1 VASRV
6 DLGSGAVT
14 FFTRR
19 LRRAGSPARAIGEKA
34 YLKSD
39 LRFWGTTQDS
49 IRSTVRE
56 YCDAHPD
63 LTRAD
68 LRAIAEALYATD
80 VHELRAAAIGVL
92 ERDCETLDDRD
103 MPWLIALVR
112 MSKSWAY
119 VDWIAPKVIGD
130 VIARDARTRK
140 RLAVWA
146 KDGDFW
152 VRRTA
157 LLAEH
162 DALRAGGGDFA
173 LWSRLAASMLD
184 EREFFIRKAIGWVL
198 REVSKKRPELTYA
211 FLRKHRDRVSR
222 LSLLEGAKY
231 LPAPKRRALGLPGEA
246 AWVAREARR
255 KAASGRR

>member
-1 VASRV
+1 MAPRV
-6 DLGSGAVT
+6 NLGPGAVT

-19 LRRAGSPARAIGEKA
+19 LRRAGSAARAKGEKA

-39 LRFWGTTQDS
+39 LRFWGTSQDS
-49 IRSTVRE
+49 IRAAVRD
-56 YCDAHPD
+56 YCEAHPD

-68 LRAIAEALYATD
+68 LRAIAETLYATD
-80 VHELRAAAIGVL
+80 AHELRAAAIGVL
-92 ERDCETLDDRD
+92 ERDREMLDDRD

-112 MSKSWAY
+112 KSKSWAY

-130 VIARDARTRK
+130 VIARDPRARK
-140 RLAVWA
+140 RLRVWA
-146 KDGDFW
+146 KDDDFW

-157 LLAEH
+157 LLTEH

-173 LWSRLAASMLD
+173 LWSRLAESMLD

-231 LPAPKRRALGLPGEA
+231 LPAPKRKTLGLPGEA
-246 AWVAREARR
+246 SWAAREASR
-255 KAASGRR
+255 KAAGRR

>member
-6 DLGSGAVT
+6 APGTGAVT

-19 LRRAGSPARAIGEKA
+19 LRRAGSAARAKGEKA

-39 LRFWGTTQDS
+39 LRFWGTGQDS
-49 IRSTVRE
+49 IRASVRE
-56 YCDAHPD
+56 YCALHPD
-63 LTRAD
+63 LTRTD
-68 LRAIAEALYATD
+68 LRNVAETLYATD
-80 VHELRAAAIGVL
+80 VHELRASAIGVL
-92 ERDCETLDDRD
+92 ERRRERLVDRD

-112 MSKSWAY
+112 KSKSWAY

-130 VIARDARTRK
+130 VIARDPRSRK

-146 KDGDFW
+146 KDDDFW
-152 VRRTA
+152 VRRAA

-173 LWSRLAASMLD
+173 LWSRLAAPMLD

-198 REVSKKRPELTYA
+198 REVSKKRPELTYE
-211 FLRKHRDRVSR
+211 FFRTHRDRVSN
-222 LSLLEGAKY
+222 LSLREGAKY
-231 LPAPKRRALGLPGEA
+231 LPASSRKALGLPG
-246 AWVAREARR
+246 R
-255 KAASGRR
+255 G